1 MRPTTLGPFP
11 RTRARPL
18 VVAVMALVPVLVA
31 GAAAADPASAATGDR
46 RGRPSI
52 AAHDDP
58 GCRGRATS
66 SVTGTFS
73 AQVDGLTGPLV
84 AVVVRN
90 GSGVVATGLALV
102 DPRGRGCADL
112 PALDPGR
119 YTLTASDQRQR
130 VRSGVRVLGPSAT
143 PTPTPVPV
151 PTTPTPAPPPSP
163 TPPTT
168 PTPTPTSPT
177 AGPTPLPTR
186 PSTTP
191 QPVPRPSSTAAAGS
205 STPPPAGPGSVGAT
219 AAPTGTS
226 ATPSTQTGPTTSST
240 AAAAPAASPSSTPGP
255 GTASAYAGSPLPG
268 GAAEEAVA
276 GWRLAAQVA
285 AVVLAAALIIALLVL
300 VQSRSTGRWD
310 QDG

>member
-11 RTRARPL
+11 RTRARAL
-18 VVAVMALVPVLVA
+18 VVAVSALVPVLVV
-31 GAAAADPASAATGDR
+31 GAAGDPASAATGDR

-58 GCRGRATS
+58 GCGGRATS

-73 AQVDGLTGPLV
+73 AQVQGLAGPLV

-90 GSGVVATGLALV
+90 DSGVVATGLALV

-143 PTPTPVPV
+143 PTPTPTPVPV
-151 PTTPTPAPPPSP
+151 PTTPTPAPPPTP
-163 TPPTT
+163 TPPT
-168 PTPTPTSPT
+168 PTPTPPT

-205 STPPPAGPGSVGAT
+205 STPHPAGPPGSGGAT
-219 AAPTGTS
+219 AAATGTS
-226 ATPSTQTGPTTSST
+226 GTPSTQAGSTTSSA
-240 AAAAPAASPSSTPGP
+240 AAAAPTTGPSSTPGP
-255 GTASAYAGSPLPG
+255 ETASAYAGSPLPG